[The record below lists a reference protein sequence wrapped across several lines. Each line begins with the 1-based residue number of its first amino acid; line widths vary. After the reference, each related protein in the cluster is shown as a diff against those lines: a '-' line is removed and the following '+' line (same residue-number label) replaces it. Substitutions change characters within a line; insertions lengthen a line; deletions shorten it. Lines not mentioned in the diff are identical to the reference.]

1 MSKAHPRS
9 LFTRLLAMAEL
20 WNQHALD
27 RSALAALREHELR
40 DLGLGGDAI
49 RIRSSNPVWRG

>member
-9 LFTRLLAMAEL
+9 LFTRFLAMVEL

-40 DLGLGGDAI
+40 DLGLGEDAI
-49 RIRSSNPVWRG
+49 RLRPSNPVWRG